1 MILRQC
7 KYSIILRNKTVFFNY
22 LSYFFPHISNHI
34 QKKNIL
40 QMN

>member
-7 KYSIILRNKTVFFNY
+7 KYSVILRNKTVFFNY
-22 LSYFFPHISNHI
+22 LSYFFRILAI
-34 QKKNIL
+34 IFKKNIL